1 MARLELRIAKLERK
15 HDEDA
20 GEYSLA
26 FDWPHDEKGIT
37 SFQREVAAA
46 LETGAKVYVIGG
58 KGPTPEGVIRL
69 SSSEAYKRAIN
80 GQPPYQCKPVSGQ
93 APAISAREAWAMALE
108 ALTA

>member
-37 SFQREVAAA
+37 RFQREVEAA
-46 LETGAKVYVIGG
+46 LETGRQGLRYRR
-58 KGPTPEGVIRL
+58 E
-69 SSSEAYKRAIN
+69 EADSR
-80 GQPPYQCKPVSGQ
+80 
-93 APAISAREAWAMALE
+93 RR
-108 ALTA
+108 